1 MAGNLSWR
9 VFPLHFRSQHLF
21 TQVRSAVFIL
31 RQNTSQ
37 PGLRNNSGPKVKRM
51 PWGLKAGCK
60 KPSNLWGI
68 ISLKPC
74 VCSNYWMTKGIV
86 NISNIGCLQEA
97 RETISISSRSPVP
110 GLDSLCGS
118 TKIWK
123 TKTHSIIQFSKS
135 QQFSILADC
144 RLKQLDGDKWN
155 AALQICIF
163 YEKTFISTSI
173 SGRADANFQQH
184 I

>member
-1 MAGNLSWR
+1 MRG
-9 VFPLHFRSQHLF
+9 H
-21 TQVRSAVFIL
+21 SA
-31 RQNTSQ
+31 Q
-37 PGLRNNSGPKVKRM
+37 PS
-51 PWGLKAGCK
+51 PWGLKAGYK
-60 KPSNLWGI
+60 KPADPNLWGI

-86 NISNIGCLQEA
+86 NISNIWCLQEA
-97 RETISISSRSPVP
+97 GETVSISSRSPVP
-110 GLDSLCGS
+110 RLDSLCGS

-123 TKTHSIIQFSKS
+123 TKTHSIIQLVCSYSKS

-173 SGRADANFQQH
+173 SGSSDANFQQH
-184 I
+184 IWYFPREFNLTD